1 VIKQYLSFLSNFTLT
16 KQLLIINLL
25 IALISLFVLVVINF
39 YLIKND
45 NTIQVRIKETEENLE
60 KINIYLENNSIARIP
75 LFNDCRID
83 NLIDK
88 SCKIDNSY
96 DDLQFSNLELEPTI
110 AQQFIIQNFL
120 DSEVKISIYNNNM
133 IEIINSSTIFVG
145 SSNIT
150 EITESDLSD
159 KSESNYNIFQSFKRN
174 YSLLFNYIYSKIIR
188 QQILMNIVQKK
199 HNIQIFKETNKK
211 RRTINQTFLD
221 RENNIIYTVSAPIIS
236 NNIIYGV
243 TIISHTIEERNDDL
257 SFLSFILFNFYLL
270 FILVTIILSLFFIR
284 GLITPIKQ
292 LSILASLEIEKL
304 RRSKNLKY
312 PKRKDEIGLL
322 SNQIQSMSKDLKLQM
337 NELEKFTA
345 DVAHELKNPL
355 TAIKTSTELLLN
367 KNLDENIKIKL
378 LKNFNTDVD
387 RMNKLISEISNFSRI
402 IAEIETENFQLIEIN
417 DFLSNFKKNY
427 LGNTKNIKI
436 EIKLEEIK
444 SYFLANQE
452 KLLQVFLNLID
463 NSISL
468 SKENTSILIQTNSN
482 NLFLKIK
489 IYDQGKGINYDH
501 KYKIFNRF
509 YTDRDDDRDKHSGLG
524 LSICKEI
531 IKSFNGSI
539 ELTKSDKFDFSGA
552 CFIIKLPLRKSKFN

>member
-1 VIKQYLSFLSNFTLT
+1 MIKQYLSFLSNFTLT

-25 IALISLFVLVVINF
+25 IALISLFVLIVINF

-45 NTIQVRIKETEENLE
+45 NSIQIRIEETKKNLE

-83 NLIDK
+83 SLIDK

-120 DSEVKISIYNNNM
+120 DTKAKISIYNNNM

-150 EITESDLSD
+150 EITESDLSEQ
-159 KSESNYNIFQSFKRN
+159 SESNYNIFQSFRRN

-188 QQILMNIVQKK
+188 QQVLMNIIQKK
-199 HNIQIFKETNKK
+199 HDIQIFKETNKK

-221 RENNIIYTVSAPIIS
+221 KENNIIYSISAPIIS

-292 LSILASLEIEKL
+292 LSMLASLEIEKL

-312 PKRKDEIGLL
+312 PQRKDEIGLL
-322 SNQIQSMSKDLKLQM
+322 SNQIQSMSKDLRLQM

-417 DFLSNFKKNY
+417 NFLSNFKKNY
-427 LGNTKNIKI
+427 LGNAKNIKI
-436 EIKLEEIK
+436 EIKLEK
-444 SYFLANQE
+444 KRSYFLANQE

-463 NSISL
+463 NSISV
-468 SKENTSILIQTNSN
+468 SEENTSILINTSKN
-482 NLFLKIK
+482 NDILNIK
-489 IYDQGKGINYDH
+489 IYDQGKGINFEH
-501 KYKIFNRF
+501 KDKIFNRF
-509 YTDRDDDRDKHSGLG
+509 YTDRDYDRDKHSGLG

-539 ELTKSDKFDFSGA
+539 ELTKSDNYDFRGA
-552 CFIIKLPLRKSKFN
+552 CFIIKLPLRKS

>member
-1 VIKQYLSFLSNFTLT
+1 MIKQYLSFLSNFTLT

-25 IALISLFVLVVINF
+25 IALISLLVLIVINF

-45 NTIQVRIKETEENLE
+45 NSIQIRIEETKKNLE

-83 NLIDK
+83 SLIDK

-120 DSEVKISIYNNNM
+120 DTEAKISIYNNNM

-145 SSNIT
+145 SSNIA
-150 EITESDLSD
+150 EITESDLSEQ
-159 KSESNYNIFQSFKRN
+159 SESNYNIFQSFRRN
-174 YSLLFNYIYSKIIR
+174 YSLLFNYFYSKIIR
-188 QQILMNIVQKK
+188 HQMLMNIVQKK
-199 HNIQIFKETNKK
+199 HDIQIFKETNKK

-221 RENNIIYTVSAPIIS
+221 KENNIIYSISAPIIS

-292 LSILASLEIEKL
+292 LSMLASLEIEKL
-304 RRSKNLKY
+304 RTSKNLKY

-322 SNQIQSMSKDLKLQM
+322 SNQIQSMSNDLKLQM

-378 LKNFNTDVD
+378 LKNFNNDVD

-427 LGNTKNIKI
+427 LGNAKNIKI
-436 EIKLEEIK
+436 EIKLEK
-444 SYFLANQE
+444 KRSYFLANQE

-463 NSISL
+463 NSL
-468 SKENTSILIQTNSN
+468 SVSEENTSILINTSIN
-482 NLFLKIK
+482 NDILNIK
-489 IYDQGKGINYDH
+489 IYDQGKGINFEH
-501 KYKIFNRF
+501 KDKIFNRF

-539 ELTKSDKFDFSGA
+539 ELTKSDNYDFRGA
-552 CFIIKLPLRKSKFN
+552 CFIIKLPLRKS

>member
-1 VIKQYLSFLSNFTLT
+1 MIKQYLSFLSNFTLT
-16 KQLLIINLL
+16 KQLLILNLL
-25 IALISLFVLVVINF
+25 IALISLLVLIVINF

-45 NTIQVRIKETEENLE
+45 NSIQIRIEEAKKNLE

-120 DSEVKISIYNNNM
+120 DTEAKISIYNNNM

-150 EITESDLSD
+150 EITESDLSEQ
-159 KSESNYNIFQSFKRN
+159 SESNYNIFQSLKRN
-174 YSLLFNYIYSKIIR
+174 YSLLFNYFYSKIIR
-188 QQILMNIVQKK
+188 QQMLMNIVQKK
-199 HNIQIFKETNKK
+199 HDIQIFKETNKK

-221 RENNIIYTVSAPIIS
+221 KENNIIYSISAPIIS

-292 LSILASLEIEKL
+292 LSMLASLEIEKL
-304 RRSKNLKY
+304 RTSKNLKY

-322 SNQIQSMSKDLKLQM
+322 SNQIQSMSNDLKLQM

-378 LKNFNTDVD
+378 LKNFNNDVD

-427 LGNTKNIKI
+427 LGNPKNIKI
-436 EIKLEEIK
+436 EIKLEK
-444 SYFLANQE
+444 KRSYFLANQE

-463 NSISL
+463 NSL
-468 SKENTSILIQTNSN
+468 SVSEENTSILINTSIN
-482 NLFLKIK
+482 NDILNIK
-489 IYDQGKGINYDH
+489 IYDQGKGINFEH
-501 KYKIFNRF
+501 KDKIFNRF

-539 ELTKSDKFDFSGA
+539 ELTKSDNYDFRGA
-552 CFIIKLPLRKSKFN
+552 CFIIKLPLRKS

>member
-1 VIKQYLSFLSNFTLT
+1 MIKQYLSFLSNFTLT

-25 IALISLFVLVVINF
+25 IALILLFVLIVINF

-45 NTIQVRIKETEENLE
+45 NSIQIRIEETKNNLE

-96 DDLQFSNLELEPTI
+96 NDLQFSNLELEPTI

-120 DSEVKISIYNNNM
+120 DTEAKISIYNNNM

-150 EITESDLSD
+150 EITESDLSEQ
-159 KSESNYNIFQSFKRN
+159 SESNYNIFQSLKRN
-174 YSLLFNYIYSKIIR
+174 YSLLFNYLYSKIIR
-188 QQILMNIVQKK
+188 QQILINIVPKK
-199 HNIQIFKETNKK
+199 HDIQIFKETNKK

-221 RENNIIYTVSAPIIS
+221 KENNIIYSISAPIIS

-243 TIISHTIEERNDDL
+243 TIISHTIEEKNDDL
-257 SFLSFILFNFYLL
+257 SFLSFILFNFYIL

-292 LSILASLEIEKL
+292 LSMLASLEIEKL
-304 RRSKNLKY
+304 RTSKNLKY
-312 PKRKDEIGLL
+312 PQRKDEIGLL
-322 SNQIQSMSKDLKLQM
+322 SNQIQSMSNDLKLQM

-355 TAIKTSTELLLN
+355 TAIKTSTGLLLN

-378 LKNFNTDVD
+378 LKNFNNDVD

-417 DFLSNFKKNY
+417 DFLLNFKKNY
-427 LGNTKNIKI
+427 LGNPKNIKI
-436 EIKLEEIK
+436 EIKLEK
-444 SYFLANQE
+444 KRSYFLANQE

-463 NSISL
+463 NSL
-468 SKENTSILIQTNSN
+468 SVSEENTSILINTSIN
-482 NLFLKIK
+482 NDILNIK
-489 IYDQGKGINYDH
+489 IYDQGKGINFEH
-501 KYKIFNRF
+501 KDKIFNRF
-509 YTDRDDDRDKHSGLG
+509 YTDRDYDRDKHSGLG

-539 ELTKSDKFDFSGA
+539 ELTKSDNYDFRGA
-552 CFIIKLPLRKSKFN
+552 CFIIKLPLRKS

>member
-1 VIKQYLSFLSNFTLT
+1 MIKQYLSFLSNFTLT

-25 IALISLFVLVVINF
+25 IALISLLVLIVINF

-45 NTIQVRIKETEENLE
+45 NSIQIRIEEAKKNLE

-120 DSEVKISIYNNNM
+120 DTEAKISIYNNNM

-150 EITESDLSD
+150 EITESDLSEQ
-159 KSESNYNIFQSFKRN
+159 SESNYNIFQSLKRN
-174 YSLLFNYIYSKIIR
+174 YSLLFNYFYSKIIR
-188 QQILMNIVQKK
+188 QQMLMNIVQKK
-199 HNIQIFKETNKK
+199 HDIQIFKETNKK

-221 RENNIIYTVSAPIIS
+221 KENNIIYSISAPIIS

-292 LSILASLEIEKL
+292 LSMLASLEIEKL
-304 RRSKNLKY
+304 RTSKNLKY
-312 PKRKDEIGLL
+312 PQRKDEIGLL
-322 SNQIQSMSKDLKLQM
+322 SNQIQSMSNDLKLQM

-378 LKNFNTDVD
+378 LKNFNNDVD

-417 DFLSNFKKNY
+417 DFLLNFKKNY
-427 LGNTKNIKI
+427 LGNAKNIKI
-436 EIKLEEIK
+436 EIKLEK
-444 SYFLANQE
+444 KRSYFLANQE

-463 NSISL
+463 NSL
-468 SKENTSILIQTNSN
+468 SVSEENTSILINTSIN
-482 NLFLKIK
+482 NDILNIK
-489 IYDQGKGINYDH
+489 IYDQGKGINFEH
-501 KYKIFNRF
+501 KDKIFNRF

-539 ELTKSDKFDFSGA
+539 ELTKSDNYDFRGA
-552 CFIIKLPLRKSKFN
+552 CFIIKLPLRKS

>member
-1 VIKQYLSFLSNFTLT
+1 MIKQYLSFLSNFTLT

-25 IALISLFVLVVINF
+25 IALISLFVLIVINF

-45 NTIQVRIKETEENLE
+45 NSIQIRIEETKKNLE

-120 DSEVKISIYNNNM
+120 DTEAKISIYNNNM

-145 SSNIT
+145 SSNIA
-150 EITESDLSD
+150 EITESDLSEQ
-159 KSESNYNIFQSFKRN
+159 SESNYNIFQSLKRN
-174 YSLLFNYIYSKIIR
+174 YSLLFNYFYSKIIR
-188 QQILMNIVQKK
+188 QQMLMNIVQKK
-199 HNIQIFKETNKK
+199 HDIQIFKETNKK

-221 RENNIIYTVSAPIIS
+221 KENNIIYSISAPIIS

-292 LSILASLEIEKL
+292 LSMLASLEIEKL
-304 RRSKNLKY
+304 RTSKNLKY

-322 SNQIQSMSKDLKLQM
+322 SNQIQSMSNDLKLQM

-378 LKNFNTDVD
+378 LKNFNNDVD

-427 LGNTKNIKI
+427 LGNAKNIKI
-436 EIKLEEIK
+436 EIKLGK
-444 SYFLANQE
+444 KRSYFLANQE

-463 NSISL
+463 NSL
-468 SKENTSILIQTNSN
+468 SVSEENTSILINTSIN
-482 NLFLKIK
+482 NDILNIK
-489 IYDQGKGINYDH
+489 IYDQGKGINFEH
-501 KYKIFNRF
+501 KDKIFNRF

-539 ELTKSDKFDFSGA
+539 ELTKSDNYDFRGA
-552 CFIIKLPLRKSKFN
+552 CFIIKLPLRKS

>member
-1 VIKQYLSFLSNFTLT
+1 MIKQYLSFLSNFTLT

>member
-1 VIKQYLSFLSNFTLT
+1 MIKQYLSFLSNFTLT

-25 IALISLFVLVVINF
+25 IALISLFVLIVINF

-45 NTIQVRIKETEENLE
+45 NSIQIRIEETKKNLE
-60 KINIYLENNSIARIP
+60 KINIYLKNNSIARIP

-83 NLIDK
+83 SLIDK

-120 DSEVKISIYNNNM
+120 DTKAKISIYNNNM

-150 EITESDLSD
+150 EITESDLSEQ
-159 KSESNYNIFQSFKRN
+159 SESNYNIFQSFRRN

-188 QQILMNIVQKK
+188 QQVLMNIIQKK
-199 HNIQIFKETNKK
+199 HDIQIFKETNKK

-221 RENNIIYTVSAPIIS
+221 KENNIIYSISAPIIS

-292 LSILASLEIEKL
+292 LSMLASLEIEKL

-322 SNQIQSMSKDLKLQM
+322 SNQIQSMSKDLRLQM

-417 DFLSNFKKNY
+417 NFLSNFKINY
-427 LGNTKNIKI
+427 LGNAKNIKI
-436 EIKLEEIK
+436 EIKLGK
-444 SYFLANQE
+444 KRSYFLANQE

-463 NSISL
+463 NSISV
-468 SKENTSILIQTNSN
+468 SEENTSILINTSIN
-482 NLFLKIK
+482 NDILNIK
-489 IYDQGKGINYDH
+489 IYDQGKGINFEH
-501 KYKIFNRF
+501 KDKIFNRF

-539 ELTKSDKFDFSGA
+539 ELTKSDNYDFRGA
-552 CFIIKLPLRKSKFN
+552 CFIIKLPLRKS

>member
-1 VIKQYLSFLSNFTLT
+1 MIKQYLSFLSNFTLT

-25 IALISLFVLVVINF
+25 IALISLLVLIVINF

-45 NTIQVRIKETEENLE
+45 NSIQIRIEEAKKNLE

-120 DSEVKISIYNNNM
+120 DTEAKISIYNNNM

-150 EITESDLSD
+150 EITESDLSEQ
-159 KSESNYNIFQSFKRN
+159 SESNYNIFQSLKRN
-174 YSLLFNYIYSKIIR
+174 YSLLFNYFYSKIIR
-188 QQILMNIVQKK
+188 QQMLMNIVQKK
-199 HNIQIFKETNKK
+199 HDIQIFKETNKK

-221 RENNIIYTVSAPIIS
+221 KENNIIYSISAPIIS

-292 LSILASLEIEKL
+292 LSMLASLEIEKL
-304 RRSKNLKY
+304 RTSKNLKY
-312 PKRKDEIGLL
+312 PQRKDEIGLL
-322 SNQIQSMSKDLKLQM
+322 SNQIQSMSNDLKLQM

-378 LKNFNTDVD
+378 LKNFNNDVD

-417 DFLSNFKKNY
+417 DFLLNFKKNY
-427 LGNTKNIKI
+427 LGNAKNIKI
-436 EIKLEEIK
+436 EIKLENK
-444 SYFLANQE
+444 RSYFLANQE

-463 NSISL
+463 NSL
-468 SKENTSILIQTNSN
+468 SVSEENTSILINTSIN
-482 NLFLKIK
+482 NDILNIK
-489 IYDQGKGINYDH
+489 IYDQGKGINFEH
-501 KYKIFNRF
+501 KDKIFNRF

-539 ELTKSDKFDFSGA
+539 ELTKSDNYDFRGA
-552 CFIIKLPLRKSKFN
+552 CFIIKLPLRKS

>member
-1 VIKQYLSFLSNFTLT
+1 MIKQYLSFLSNFTLT

-25 IALISLFVLVVINF
+25 IALISLFVLIVINF

-45 NTIQVRIKETEENLE
+45 NSIQIRIEEAKKNLE

-120 DSEVKISIYNNNM
+120 DTEAKISIYNNNM

-150 EITESDLSD
+150 EITESDLSEQ
-159 KSESNYNIFQSFKRN
+159 SESNYNIFQSLKRN
-174 YSLLFNYIYSKIIR
+174 YSLLFNYFYSKIIR
-188 QQILMNIVQKK
+188 QQMLLNIVQKK
-199 HNIQIFKETNKK
+199 HDIQIFKETNKK

-221 RENNIIYTVSAPIIS
+221 KENNIIYSISAPIIS

-292 LSILASLEIEKL
+292 LSMLASLEIEKL
-304 RRSKNLKY
+304 RTSKNLKY
-312 PKRKDEIGLL
+312 PQRKDEIGLL
-322 SNQIQSMSKDLKLQM
+322 SNQIQSMSNDLKLQM

-378 LKNFNTDVD
+378 LKNFNNDVD

-427 LGNTKNIKI
+427 LGNAKNIKI
-436 EIKLEEIK
+436 EIKLEK
-444 SYFLANQE
+444 KRSYFLANQE

-463 NSISL
+463 NSL
-468 SKENTSILIQTNSN
+468 SVSEENTSILINTSIN
-482 NLFLKIK
+482 NDILNIK
-489 IYDQGKGINYDH
+489 IYDQGKGINFEH
-501 KYKIFNRF
+501 KDKIFNRF

-539 ELTKSDKFDFSGA
+539 ELTKSDNYDFRGA
-552 CFIIKLPLRKSKFN
+552 CFIIKLPLRKS

>member
-1 VIKQYLSFLSNFTLT
+1 MIKQYLSFLSNFTLT

-25 IALISLFVLVVINF
+25 IALISLFVLIVINF

-45 NTIQVRIKETEENLE
+45 NSIQIRIEETKKNLE

-120 DSEVKISIYNNNM
+120 DTEAKISIYNNNM

-150 EITESDLSD
+150 EITESDLSEQ
-159 KSESNYNIFQSFKRN
+159 SESNYNIFQSLKRN
-174 YSLLFNYIYSKIIR
+174 YSLLFNYFYSKIIR
-188 QQILMNIVQKK
+188 QQMLMNIVQKK
-199 HNIQIFKETNKK
+199 HDIQIFKETNKK

-221 RENNIIYTVSAPIIS
+221 KENNIIYSISAPIIS

-292 LSILASLEIEKL
+292 LSMLASLEIEKL
-304 RRSKNLKY
+304 RTSKNLKY

-322 SNQIQSMSKDLKLQM
+322 SNQIQSMSNDLKLQM

-378 LKNFNTDVD
+378 LKNFNNDVD

-427 LGNTKNIKI
+427 LGNAKNIKI
-436 EIKLEEIK
+436 EIKLGK
-444 SYFLANQE
+444 KRSYFLANQE

-463 NSISL
+463 NSL
-468 SKENTSILIQTNSN
+468 SVSEENTSILINTSIN
-482 NLFLKIK
+482 NDILNIK
-489 IYDQGKGINYDH
+489 IYDQGKGINFEH
-501 KYKIFNRF
+501 KDKIFNRF

-539 ELTKSDKFDFSGA
+539 ELTKSDNYDFRGA
-552 CFIIKLPLRKSKFN
+552 CFIIKLPLRKS

>member
-1 VIKQYLSFLSNFTLT
+1 MIKQYLSFLSNFTLT

-25 IALISLFVLVVINF
+25 IALISLLVLIVINF

-45 NTIQVRIKETEENLE
+45 NSIQIRIEEAKKNLE

-120 DSEVKISIYNNNM
+120 DTEAKISIYNNNM

-150 EITESDLSD
+150 EITESDLSEQ
-159 KSESNYNIFQSFKRN
+159 SESNYNIFQSLKRN
-174 YSLLFNYIYSKIIR
+174 YSLLFNYFYSKIIR
-188 QQILMNIVQKK
+188 QQMLMNIVQKK
-199 HNIQIFKETNKK
+199 HDIQIFKETNKK

-221 RENNIIYTVSAPIIS
+221 KENNITYSISAPIIS

-292 LSILASLEIEKL
+292 LSMLASLEIEKL
-304 RRSKNLKY
+304 RTSKNLKY
-312 PKRKDEIGLL
+312 PQRKDEIGLL
-322 SNQIQSMSKDLKLQM
+322 SNQIQSMSNDLKLQM

-378 LKNFNTDVD
+378 LKNFNNDVD

-417 DFLSNFKKNY
+417 DFLLNFKKNY
-427 LGNTKNIKI
+427 LGNAKNIKI
-436 EIKLEEIK
+436 EIKLEKKKELFFSK
-444 SYFLANQE
+444 SR
-452 KLLQVFLNLID
+452 KT
-463 NSISL
+463 
-468 SKENTSILIQTNSN
+468 TS
-482 NLFLKIK
+482 
-489 IYDQGKGINYDH
+489 
-501 KYKIFNRF
+501 
-509 YTDRDDDRDKHSGLG
+509 
-524 LSICKEI
+524 
-531 IKSFNGSI
+531 SFS
-539 ELTKSDKFDFSGA
+539 
-552 CFIIKLPLRKSKFN
+552 

>member
-1 VIKQYLSFLSNFTLT
+1 MIKQYLSFLSNFTLT
-16 KQLLIINLL
+16 KQLLILNLL
-25 IALISLFVLVVINF
+25 IALISLLVLIVINF

-45 NTIQVRIKETEENLE
+45 NSIQIRIEEAKKNLE

-120 DSEVKISIYNNNM
+120 DTEAKISIYNNNM

-150 EITESDLSD
+150 EITESDLSEQ
-159 KSESNYNIFQSFKRN
+159 SESNYNIFQSLKRN
-174 YSLLFNYIYSKIIR
+174 YSLLFNYFYSKIIR
-188 QQILMNIVQKK
+188 QQMLMNIVQKK
-199 HNIQIFKETNKK
+199 HDIQIFKETNKK

-221 RENNIIYTVSAPIIS
+221 KENNIIYSISAPIIS

-292 LSILASLEIEKL
+292 LSMLASLEIEKL
-304 RRSKNLKY
+304 RTSKNLKY

-322 SNQIQSMSKDLKLQM
+322 SNQIQSMSNDLKLQM

-378 LKNFNTDVD
+378 LKNFNNDVD

-427 LGNTKNIKI
+427 LGNAKNIKI
-436 EIKLEEIK
+436 EIKLEK
-444 SYFLANQE
+444 KRSYFLANQE

-463 NSISL
+463 NSL
-468 SKENTSILIQTNSN
+468 SVSEENTSILINTSIN
-482 NLFLKIK
+482 NDILNIK
-489 IYDQGKGINYDH
+489 IYDQGKGINFEH
-501 KYKIFNRF
+501 KDKIFNRF

-539 ELTKSDKFDFSGA
+539 ELTKSDNYDFRGA
-552 CFIIKLPLRKSKFN
+552 CFIIKLPLRKS

>member
-1 VIKQYLSFLSNFTLT
+1 MIKQYLSFLSNFTLT

-25 IALISLFVLVVINF
+25 IALISLLVLIVINF

-45 NTIQVRIKETEENLE
+45 NSIQIRIEETKKNLE

-120 DSEVKISIYNNNM
+120 DTEAKISIYNNNM

-150 EITESDLSD
+150 EITESDLSEQ
-159 KSESNYNIFQSFKRN
+159 SESNYNIFQSLKRN
-174 YSLLFNYIYSKIIR
+174 YSLLFNYFYSKIIR
-188 QQILMNIVQKK
+188 QQMLMNIVQKK
-199 HNIQIFKETNKK
+199 HDIQIFKETNKK

-221 RENNIIYTVSAPIIS
+221 KENNITYSISAPIIS

-292 LSILASLEIEKL
+292 LSMLASLEIEKL
-304 RRSKNLKY
+304 RTSKNLKY
-312 PKRKDEIGLL
+312 PQRKDEIGLL
-322 SNQIQSMSKDLKLQM
+322 SNQIQSMSNDLKLQM

-378 LKNFNTDVD
+378 LKNFNNDVD

-417 DFLSNFKKNY
+417 DFLLNFKKNY
-427 LGNTKNIKI
+427 SGNPKNIKI
-436 EIKLEEIK
+436 EIKLEK
-444 SYFLANQE
+444 KRSYFLANQE

-463 NSISL
+463 NSL
-468 SKENTSILIQTNSN
+468 SVSEENTSILINTSIN
-482 NLFLKIK
+482 NDILNIK
-489 IYDQGKGINYDH
+489 IYDQGKGINFEH
-501 KYKIFNRF
+501 KDKIFNRF

-539 ELTKSDKFDFSGA
+539 ELTKSDNYDFRGA
-552 CFIIKLPLRKSKFN
+552 CFIIKLPLRKS

>member
-1 VIKQYLSFLSNFTLT
+1 MIKQYLSFLSNFTLT

-25 IALISLFVLVVINF
+25 IALISLFVLIVINF

-45 NTIQVRIKETEENLE
+45 NSIQIRIEEAKKNLE

-120 DSEVKISIYNNNM
+120 DTEAKISIYNNNM

-150 EITESDLSD
+150 EITESDLSEQ
-159 KSESNYNIFQSFKRN
+159 SESNYNIFQSLKRN
-174 YSLLFNYIYSKIIR
+174 YSLLFNYFYSKIIR
-188 QQILMNIVQKK
+188 QQMLMNIVQKK
-199 HNIQIFKETNKK
+199 HDIQIFKETNKK

-221 RENNIIYTVSAPIIS
+221 KENNIIYSISAPIIS

-292 LSILASLEIEKL
+292 LSMLASLEIEKL
-304 RRSKNLKY
+304 RTSKNLKY
-312 PKRKDEIGLL
+312 PQRKDEIGLL
-322 SNQIQSMSKDLKLQM
+322 SNQIQSMSNDLKLQM

-378 LKNFNTDVD
+378 LKNFNNDVD

-427 LGNTKNIKI
+427 LGNAKNIKI
-436 EIKLEEIK
+436 EIKLEK
-444 SYFLANQE
+444 KRSYFLANQE

-463 NSISL
+463 NSL
-468 SKENTSILIQTNSN
+468 SVSEENTSILINTSIN
-482 NLFLKIK
+482 NDILNIK
-489 IYDQGKGINYDH
+489 IYDQGKGINFEH
-501 KYKIFNRF
+501 KDKIFNRF

-539 ELTKSDKFDFSGA
+539 ELTKSDNYDFRGA
-552 CFIIKLPLRKSKFN
+552 CFIIKLPLRKS

>member
-1 VIKQYLSFLSNFTLT
+1 MIKQYLSFLSNFTLT

-25 IALISLFVLVVINF
+25 IALISLFVLIVINF

-45 NTIQVRIKETEENLE
+45 NSIQIRIEETKKNLE

-120 DSEVKISIYNNNM
+120 DTEAKISIYNNNM

-150 EITESDLSD
+150 EITESDLSEQ
-159 KSESNYNIFQSFKRN
+159 SESNYNIFQSLKRN
-174 YSLLFNYIYSKIIR
+174 YSLLFNYFYSKIIR
-188 QQILMNIVQKK
+188 QQMLLNIVQKK
-199 HNIQIFKETNKK
+199 HDIQIFKETNKK

-221 RENNIIYTVSAPIIS
+221 KENNIIYSISAPIIS

-292 LSILASLEIEKL
+292 LSMLASLEIEKL
-304 RRSKNLKY
+304 RTSKNLKY
-312 PKRKDEIGLL
+312 PQRKDEIGLL
-322 SNQIQSMSKDLKLQM
+322 SNQIQSMSNDLKLQM

-378 LKNFNTDVD
+378 LKNFNNDVD

-427 LGNTKNIKI
+427 LGNAKNIKI
-436 EIKLEEIK
+436 EIKLEK
-444 SYFLANQE
+444 KRSYFLANQE

-463 NSISL
+463 NSL
-468 SKENTSILIQTNSN
+468 SVSEENTSILINTSIN
-482 NLFLKIK
+482 NDILNIK
-489 IYDQGKGINYDH
+489 IYDQGKGINFEH
-501 KYKIFNRF
+501 KDKIFNRF

-539 ELTKSDKFDFSGA
+539 ELTKSDNYDFRGA
-552 CFIIKLPLRKSKFN
+552 CFIIKLPLRKS

>member
-1 VIKQYLSFLSNFTLT
+1 MIKQYLSFLSNFTLT

-25 IALISLFVLVVINF
+25 IALISLLVLIVINF

-45 NTIQVRIKETEENLE
+45 NSIQIRIEEAKKNLE

-120 DSEVKISIYNNNM
+120 DTEAKISIYNNNM

-150 EITESDLSD
+150 EITESDLSEQ
-159 KSESNYNIFQSFKRN
+159 SESNYNIFQSLKRN
-174 YSLLFNYIYSKIIR
+174 YSLLFNYFYSKIIR
-188 QQILMNIVQKK
+188 QQMLMNIVQKK
-199 HNIQIFKETNKK
+199 HDIQIFKETNKK

-221 RENNIIYTVSAPIIS
+221 KENNIIYSISAPIIS

-292 LSILASLEIEKL
+292 LSMLASLEIEKL
-304 RRSKNLKY
+304 RTSKNLKY
-312 PKRKDEIGLL
+312 PQRKDEIGLL
-322 SNQIQSMSKDLKLQM
+322 SNQIQSMSNDLKLQM

-378 LKNFNTDVD
+378 LKNFNNDVD

-417 DFLSNFKKNY
+417 DFLLNFKKNY
-427 LGNTKNIKI
+427 SGNPKNIKI
-436 EIKLEEIK
+436 EIKLEK
-444 SYFLANQE
+444 KRSYFLANQE

-463 NSISL
+463 NSL
-468 SKENTSILIQTNSN
+468 SVSEENTSILINTSIN
-482 NLFLKIK
+482 NDILNIK
-489 IYDQGKGINYDH
+489 IYDQGKGINFEH
-501 KYKIFNRF
+501 KDKIFNRF

-539 ELTKSDKFDFSGA
+539 ELTKSDNYDFRGA
-552 CFIIKLPLRKSKFN
+552 CFIIKLPLRKS

>member
-1 VIKQYLSFLSNFTLT
+1 MIKQYLSFLSNFTLT

-25 IALISLFVLVVINF
+25 IALISLIVLIVINF

-45 NTIQVRIKETEENLE
+45 NSIQIRIEEAKKNLE

-120 DSEVKISIYNNNM
+120 DTEAKISIYNNNM

-150 EITESDLSD
+150 EITESDLSEQ
-159 KSESNYNIFQSFKRN
+159 SESNYNIFQSLKRN
-174 YSLLFNYIYSKIIR
+174 YSLLFNYFYSKIIR
-188 QQILMNIVQKK
+188 QQMLMNIVQKK
-199 HNIQIFKETNKK
+199 HDIQIFKETNKK

-221 RENNIIYTVSAPIIS
+221 KENNIIYSISAPIIS

-292 LSILASLEIEKL
+292 LSMLASLEIEKL
-304 RRSKNLKY
+304 RTSKNLKY
-312 PKRKDEIGLL
+312 PQRKDEIGLL
-322 SNQIQSMSKDLKLQM
+322 SNQIQSMSNDLKLQM

-378 LKNFNTDVD
+378 LKNFNNDVD

-417 DFLSNFKKNY
+417 NFLSNFKKNY
-427 LGNTKNIKI
+427 LGNPKNIKI
-436 EIKLEEIK
+436 EIKLEK
-444 SYFLANQE
+444 KRSYFLANQE

-463 NSISL
+463 NSL
-468 SKENTSILIQTNSN
+468 SVSEENTSILINTSIN
-482 NLFLKIK
+482 NDILNIK
-489 IYDQGKGINYDH
+489 IYDQGKGINFEH
-501 KYKIFNRF
+501 KDKIFNRF

-539 ELTKSDKFDFSGA
+539 ELTKSDNYNFRGA
-552 CFIIKLPLRKSKFN
+552 CFIIKLPLRKS

>member
-1 VIKQYLSFLSNFTLT
+1 MIKQYLSFLSNFTLT

-25 IALISLFVLVVINF
+25 IALISLLVLIVINF

-45 NTIQVRIKETEENLE
+45 NSIQIRIEEAKKNLE

-120 DSEVKISIYNNNM
+120 DTEAKISIYNNNM

-150 EITESDLSD
+150 EITESDLSEQ
-159 KSESNYNIFQSFKRN
+159 SESNYNIFQSLKRN
-174 YSLLFNYIYSKIIR
+174 YSLLFNYFYSKIIR
-188 QQILMNIVQKK
+188 QQMLMNIVQKK
-199 HNIQIFKETNKK
+199 HDIQIFKETNKK

-221 RENNIIYTVSAPIIS
+221 KENNIIYSISAPIIS

-292 LSILASLEIEKL
+292 LSMLASLEIEKL
-304 RRSKNLKY
+304 RTSKNLKY
-312 PKRKDEIGLL
+312 PRRKDEIGLL
-322 SNQIQSMSKDLKLQM
+322 SNQIQSMSNDLKLQM

-378 LKNFNTDVD
+378 LKNFNNDVD

-417 DFLSNFKKNY
+417 DFLLNFKKNY
-427 LGNTKNIKI
+427 LGNPKNIKI
-436 EIKLEEIK
+436 EIKLEK
-444 SYFLANQE
+444 KRSYFLANQE

-463 NSISL
+463 NSL
-468 SKENTSILIQTNSN
+468 SVSEENTSILINTSIN
-482 NLFLKIK
+482 NDILNIK
-489 IYDQGKGINYDH
+489 IYDQGKGINFEH
-501 KYKIFNRF
+501 KDKIFNRF

-539 ELTKSDKFDFSGA
+539 ELTKSDNYDFRGA
-552 CFIIKLPLRKSKFN
+552 CFIIKLPLRKS

>member
-1 VIKQYLSFLSNFTLT
+1 MIKQYLSFLSNFTLT

-25 IALISLFVLVVINF
+25 IALISLFVLIVINF

-45 NTIQVRIKETEENLE
+45 NSIQIRIEEAKKNLE

-120 DSEVKISIYNNNM
+120 DTEAKISIYNNNM

-150 EITESDLSD
+150 EITESDLSEQ
-159 KSESNYNIFQSFKRN
+159 SESNYNIFQSLKRN
-174 YSLLFNYIYSKIIR
+174 YSLLFNYFYSKIIR
-188 QQILMNIVQKK
+188 QQMLMNIVQKK
-199 HNIQIFKETNKK
+199 HDIQIFKETNKK

-221 RENNIIYTVSAPIIS
+221 KENNIIYSISAPIIS

-292 LSILASLEIEKL
+292 LSMLASLEIEKL
-304 RRSKNLKY
+304 RTSKNLKY

-322 SNQIQSMSKDLKLQM
+322 SNQIQSMSNDLKLQM

-378 LKNFNTDVD
+378 LKNFNNDVD

-427 LGNTKNIKI
+427 LGNAKNIKL
-436 EIKLEEIK
+436 EIKLEK
-444 SYFLANQE
+444 QRSYFLANQE

-463 NSISL
+463 NSL
-468 SKENTSILIQTNSN
+468 SVSEENTSILINTSIN
-482 NLFLKIK
+482 NDILNIK
-489 IYDQGKGINYDH
+489 IYDQGRGINFKH
-501 KYKIFNRF
+501 KDKIFNRF

-539 ELTKSDKFDFSGA
+539 ELTKSDNYDFRGA
-552 CFIIKLPLRKSKFN
+552 CFIIKLPLRKS

>member
-1 VIKQYLSFLSNFTLT
+1 MIKQYLSFLSNFTLT

-25 IALISLFVLVVINF
+25 IALISLLVLIVINF

-45 NTIQVRIKETEENLE
+45 NSIQIRIEEAKKNLE

-120 DSEVKISIYNNNM
+120 DTEAKISIYNNNM

-150 EITESDLSD
+150 EITESDLSEQ
-159 KSESNYNIFQSFKRN
+159 SESNYNIFQSLKRN
-174 YSLLFNYIYSKIIR
+174 YSLLFNYFYSKIIR
-188 QQILMNIVQKK
+188 QQMLLNIVQKK
-199 HNIQIFKETNKK
+199 HDIQIFKETNKK

-221 RENNIIYTVSAPIIS
+221 KENNIIYSISAPIIS

-292 LSILASLEIEKL
+292 LSMLASLEIEKL
-304 RRSKNLKY
+304 RTSKNLKY
-312 PKRKDEIGLL
+312 PQRKDEIGLL
-322 SNQIQSMSKDLKLQM
+322 SNQIQSMSNDLKLQM

-378 LKNFNTDVD
+378 LKNFNNDVD

-417 DFLSNFKKNY
+417 DFLLNFKKNY
-427 LGNTKNIKI
+427 LGNPKNIKI
-436 EIKLEEIK
+436 EIKLEK
-444 SYFLANQE
+444 KRSYFLANQE

-463 NSISL
+463 NSL
-468 SKENTSILIQTNSN
+468 SVSEENTSILINTSIN
-482 NLFLKIK
+482 NDILNIK
-489 IYDQGKGINYDH
+489 IYDQGKGINFAH
-501 KYKIFNRF
+501 KDKIFNRF

-539 ELTKSDKFDFSGA
+539 ELTKSDNYDFRGA
-552 CFIIKLPLRKSKFN
+552 CFIIKLPLRKS

>member
-1 VIKQYLSFLSNFTLT
+1 MIKQYLSFLSNFTLT
-16 KQLLIINLL
+16 KQLLILNLL
-25 IALISLFVLVVINF
+25 IALISLLVLIVINF

-45 NTIQVRIKETEENLE
+45 NSIQIRIEEAKKNLE

-120 DSEVKISIYNNNM
+120 DTEAKISIYNNNM

-150 EITESDLSD
+150 EITESDLSEQ
-159 KSESNYNIFQSFKRN
+159 SESNYNIFQSFRRN

-188 QQILMNIVQKK
+188 QQVLMNIIQKK
-199 HNIQIFKETNKK
+199 HDIQIFKETNKK

-221 RENNIIYTVSAPIIS
+221 KENNIIYSISAPIIS

-292 LSILASLEIEKL
+292 LSMLASLEIEKL
-304 RRSKNLKY
+304 RTSKNLKY
-312 PKRKDEIGLL
+312 PQRKDEIGLL
-322 SNQIQSMSKDLKLQM
+322 SNQIQSMSNDLKLQM

-417 DFLSNFKKNY
+417 NFLSNFKKNY
-427 LGNTKNIKI
+427 LGNAKNIKI
-436 EIKLEEIK
+436 EIKLEK
-444 SYFLANQE
+444 KRSYFLANQE

-463 NSISL
+463 NSISV
-468 SKENTSILIQTNSN
+468 SEENTSILINTSKN
-482 NLFLKIK
+482 NDILNIK
-489 IYDQGKGINYDH
+489 IYDQGKGINFEH
-501 KYKIFNRF
+501 KDKIFNRF
-509 YTDRDDDRDKHSGLG
+509 YTDRDYDRDKHSGLG

-539 ELTKSDKFDFSGA
+539 ELTKSDNYDFRGA
-552 CFIIKLPLRKSKFN
+552 CFIIKLPLRKS

>member
-1 VIKQYLSFLSNFTLT
+1 MIKQYLSFLSNFTLT

-25 IALISLFVLVVINF
+25 IALISLLVLIVINF

-45 NTIQVRIKETEENLE
+45 NSIQIRIEEAKKNLE

-120 DSEVKISIYNNNM
+120 DTEAKISIYNNNM
-133 IEIINSSTIFVG
+133 IEIINSSTIFVV

-150 EITESDLSD
+150 EITESDLSEQ
-159 KSESNYNIFQSFKRN
+159 SESNYNIFQSLKRN
-174 YSLLFNYIYSKIIR
+174 YSLLFNYFYSKIIR
-188 QQILMNIVQKK
+188 KQLLMNIVQKK
-199 HNIQIFKETNKK
+199 HDIQIFKETNKK

-221 RENNIIYTVSAPIIS
+221 KENNIIYSISAPIIS

-292 LSILASLEIEKL
+292 LSMLASLEIEKL
-304 RRSKNLKY
+304 RTSKNLKY
-312 PKRKDEIGLL
+312 PQRKDEIGLL
-322 SNQIQSMSKDLKLQM
+322 SNQIQSMSNDLKLQM

-355 TAIKTSTELLLN
+355 TAIKTSTELLLS

-378 LKNFNTDVD
+378 LKNFNNDVD

-417 DFLSNFKKNY
+417 DFLLNFKKNY
-427 LGNTKNIKI
+427 LGNAKNIKI
-436 EIKLEEIK
+436 EIKLENK
-444 SYFLANQE
+444 RSYFLANQE

-463 NSISL
+463 NSL
-468 SKENTSILIQTNSN
+468 SVSEENTSILINTSIN
-482 NLFLKIK
+482 NDILNIK
-489 IYDQGKGINYDH
+489 IYDQGKGINFEH
-501 KYKIFNRF
+501 KDKIFNRF

-539 ELTKSDKFDFSGA
+539 ELTKSDNYDFRGA
-552 CFIIKLPLRKSKFN
+552 CFIIKLPLRKS

>member
-1 VIKQYLSFLSNFTLT
+1 MIKQYLSFLSNFTLT
-16 KQLLIINLL
+16 KQLLILNLL
-25 IALISLFVLVVINF
+25 IALISLLVLIVINF

-45 NTIQVRIKETEENLE
+45 NSIQIRIEEAKKNLE

-120 DSEVKISIYNNNM
+120 DTEAKISIYNNNM

-150 EITESDLSD
+150 EITESDLSEQ
-159 KSESNYNIFQSFKRN
+159 SESNYNIFQSLKRN
-174 YSLLFNYIYSKIIR
+174 YSLLFNYFYSKIIR
-188 QQILMNIVQKK
+188 QQMLMNIVQKK
-199 HNIQIFKETNKK
+199 HDIQIFKETNKK

-221 RENNIIYTVSAPIIS
+221 KENNIIYSISAPIIS

-292 LSILASLEIEKL
+292 LSMLASLEIEKL
-304 RRSKNLKY
+304 RTSKNLKY
-312 PKRKDEIGLL
+312 PQRKDEIGLL
-322 SNQIQSMSKDLKLQM
+322 SNQIQSMSNDLKLQM

-378 LKNFNTDVD
+378 LKNFNNDVD

-427 LGNTKNIKI
+427 LGNAKNIKI
-436 EIKLEEIK
+436 EIKLEK
-444 SYFLANQE
+444 KRSYFLANQE

-463 NSISL
+463 NSL
-468 SKENTSILIQTNSN
+468 SVSEENTSILINTSIN
-482 NLFLKIK
+482 NDILNIK
-489 IYDQGKGINYDH
+489 IYDQGKGINFEH
-501 KYKIFNRF
+501 KDKIFNRF

-539 ELTKSDKFDFSGA
+539 ELTKSDNYDFRGA
-552 CFIIKLPLRKSKFN
+552 CFIIKLPLRKS

>member
-1 VIKQYLSFLSNFTLT
+1 MIKQYLSFLSNFTLT

-25 IALISLFVLVVINF
+25 IALISLLVLIVINF

-45 NTIQVRIKETEENLE
+45 NSIQIRIEEAKKNLE

-120 DSEVKISIYNNNM
+120 DTEAKISIYNNNM

-150 EITESDLSD
+150 EITESDLSEQ
-159 KSESNYNIFQSFKRN
+159 SESNYNIFQSLKRN
-174 YSLLFNYIYSKIIR
+174 YSLLFNYFYSKIIR
-188 QQILMNIVQKK
+188 QQMLMNIVQKK
-199 HNIQIFKETNKK
+199 HDIQIFKETNKK

-221 RENNIIYTVSAPIIS
+221 KENNIIYSISAPIIS

-292 LSILASLEIEKL
+292 LSMLASLEIEKL
-304 RRSKNLKY
+304 RTSKNLKY
-312 PKRKDEIGLL
+312 PQRKDEIGLL
-322 SNQIQSMSKDLKLQM
+322 SNQIQSMSNDLKLQM

-378 LKNFNTDVD
+378 LKNFNNDVD

-417 DFLSNFKKNY
+417 DFLLNFKKNY
-427 LGNTKNIKI
+427 LGNAKNIKI
-436 EIKLEEIK
+436 EIKLEK
-444 SYFLANQE
+444 KRSYFLANQE

-463 NSISL
+463 NSL
-468 SKENTSILIQTNSN
+468 SVSEENTSILINTSIN
-482 NLFLKIK
+482 NDILNIK
-489 IYDQGKGINYDH
+489 IYDQGKGINFAH
-501 KYKIFNRF
+501 KDKIFNRF

-539 ELTKSDKFDFSGA
+539 ELTKSDNYDFRGA
-552 CFIIKLPLRKSKFN
+552 CFIIKLPLRKS